1 MSSSPRFKD
10 KVAIVT
16 GAANGIGRSIAMRF
30 AREGA
35 HVIVADVNGAGADS
49 VAGAITAESGSAR
62 VCKTDVAV
70 EQQVQEMVAFT
81 MAEFGRLDILVN
93 NAGITNAYQ
102 PLKVERHILD
112 GDLNWWNTVIGINL
126 TGSFLCSLHA
136 CRVMVHQRSGAIINL
151 SSGGA
156 SKAHRGMVAYDA
168 AKGGIE
174 AMTRAFALDLAPY
187 GVRVNTLVPG
197 SIDTSGL
204 DLAQRMLRGQNI
216 PLGRVGESDDLA
228 GPAMFLASEDA
239 RYVTGHCLFV
249 DGGMLIQQRSATVDI
264 FPLSSFPMIETQ
276 Q

>member
-1 MSSSPRFKD
+1 
-10 KVAIVT
+10 
-16 GAANGIGRSIAMRF
+16 MRF

-136 CRVMVHQRSGAIINL
+136 CRVMVHQHSGAIINL

>member
-16 GAANGIGRSIAMRF
+16 GAANGIGRSIATRF

-62 VCKTDVAV
+62 GCKTDVAV

-126 TGSFLCSLHA
+126 TGAFLCSLHA
-136 CRVMVHQRSGAIINL
+136 CRVMVHQHSGVIINL

-228 GPAMFLASEDA
+228 GPAMFLASDDA

-264 FPLSSFPMIETQ
+264 FPLSAFPKVETQ
-276 Q
+276 P